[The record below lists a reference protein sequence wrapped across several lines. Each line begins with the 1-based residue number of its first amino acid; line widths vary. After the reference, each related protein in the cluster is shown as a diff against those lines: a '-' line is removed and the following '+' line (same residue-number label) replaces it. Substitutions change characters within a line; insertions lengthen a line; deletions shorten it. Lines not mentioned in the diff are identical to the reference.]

1 MKLQSNKN
9 TIIISSIAFCL
20 ACLSFCAPT
29 FASYSSL
36 AEESF
41 SASSTP
47 IQAVD
52 GQKGLADF
60 GQVLGQRLA
69 GVWQEVRGLVGGR
82 L

>member
-41 SASSTP
+41 SASSTSLE
-47 IQAVD
+47 AVD
-52 GQKGLADF
+52 GEKGLADF
-60 GQVLGQRLA
+60 GEVLGQRLA